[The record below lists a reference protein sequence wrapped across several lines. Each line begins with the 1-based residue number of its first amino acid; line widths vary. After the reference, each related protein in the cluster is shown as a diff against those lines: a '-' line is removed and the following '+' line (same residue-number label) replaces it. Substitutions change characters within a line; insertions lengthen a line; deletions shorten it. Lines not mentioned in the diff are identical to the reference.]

1 MLWRTHRKARVTFA
15 LRGHDVW
22 RSLVPGGGARLG
34 VRVKEKGVP
43 TMQYQH
49 ILVTHDGSELAE
61 TAIAHVE
68 ALASAFGSRVTVLR
82 VVETVGEVMMH
93 MAPTAMEGQGAV
105 VADLAE
111 DVVDA
116 ERETAAKELKAIA
129 DSIRAAGAKQVDIAV
144 EEGTPGQAIVDTAVR
159 EGCDLIV
166 MATHGRSGLTRAVL
180 GSVADHV
187 LHHAPCPVLLCRS
200 TD

>member
-1 MLWRTHRKARVTFA
+1 
-15 LRGHDVW
+15 
-22 RSLVPGGGARLG
+22 
-34 VRVKEKGVP
+34 
-43 TMQYQH
+43 MQYQH

-68 ALASAFGSRVTVLR
+68 SIAAAFGSRVTVLR

-93 MAPTAMEGQGAV
+93 MAPTAMEGQGPV
-105 VADLAE
+105 VAELAE
-111 DVVDA
+111 DVVEA
-116 ERETAAKELKAIA
+116 ERETAAKELQGVAE
-129 DSIRAAGAKQVDIAV
+129 SIRAAGAAQVDIAV
-144 EEGTPGQAIVDTAVR
+144 EEGSPGQAIVDTAVR

-166 MATHGRSGLTRAVL
+166 MATHGRSGLKRAVL

-187 LHHAPCPVLLCRS
+187 LRQAPCPVLLCRS

>member
-1 MLWRTHRKARVTFA
+1 
-15 LRGHDVW
+15 
-22 RSLVPGGGARLG
+22 
-34 VRVKEKGVP
+34 
-43 TMQYQH
+43 MQYQH

-68 ALASAFGSRVTVLR
+68 AIAAAFSSRVTVLR

-105 VADLAE
+105 VAELAE
-111 DVVDA
+111 DVVEA
-116 ERETAAKELKAIA
+116 ERDAAAKELEGIA
-129 DSIRAAGAKQVDIAV
+129 ESIRAAGASQVDIAV

-166 MATHGRSGLTRAVL
+166 MATHGRSGLKRAVL

-187 LHHAPCPVLLCRS
+187 LRQAPCPVLLCRS